1 VVSELRFDYLTWSI
15 QIFHFNVLDWKDNY
29 QTWCIQVKAWLGS
42 QDIWETVE
50 KGFEELMDGGT
61 LTSAQR
67 DAMQKTWKKDQL
79 VLTIIHQCLDDA
91 TFKIVANAITA
102 KQTWKFLQESNQEAN
117 NVREVHLQ
125 KLRGDFEKLHMLE
138 SKNISK

>member
-1 VVSELRFDYLTWSI
+1 
-15 QIFHFNVLDWKDNY
+15 
-29 QTWCIQVKAWLGS
+29 
-42 QDIWETVE
+42 
-50 KGFEELMDGGT
+50 MDGGT

-102 KQTWKFLQESNQEAN
+102 KQTWKVLQESNQGAN